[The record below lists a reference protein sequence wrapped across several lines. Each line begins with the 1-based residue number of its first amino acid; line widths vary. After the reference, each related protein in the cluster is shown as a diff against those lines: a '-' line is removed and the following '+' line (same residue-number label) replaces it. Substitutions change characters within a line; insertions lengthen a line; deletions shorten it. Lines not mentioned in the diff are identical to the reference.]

1 MPCYGHVWSLQNCL
15 NAGLLIFF
23 GVDTENGIK
32 NQYISVCPFPDPV
45 LEMLVHLKIAKDLEK
60 YSSLHTSQEIPR

>member
-1 MPCYGHVWSLQNCL
+1 MGKNLCYAMGTSGRFKIVWTP
-15 NAGLLIFF
+15 
-23 GVDTENGIK
+23 DTENGIK
-32 NQYISVCPFPDPV
+32 NGYISGRPLPDPV